1 MKTLVL
7 SVAIKLLIPV
17 FLFFSLYCLFRGHNH
32 PGGGFIGGLI
42 ASIAFIFH
50 TMVHGPNRTI
60 TSLLKINLYGFEH
73 QPNQSRSLFLM
84 RMQRVKRWRRR
95 CALDD
100 KKSGKPDFRLD
111 PFDLIAT
118 GLLVAATSGI
128 VGFLLQEPYMSSSWF
143 AFSVPFIG
151 SIGTPVIF
159 DIGVYLLVLGV
170 VLKITFVMS
179 EE

>member
-1 MKTLVL
+1 MRTLVL
-7 SVAIKLLIPV
+7 ARAIQLLIPV
-17 FLFFSLYCLFRGHNH
+17 FILFSLYCLFRGHNH

-50 TMVHGPNRTI
+50 TMVHGPHRTVI
-60 TSLLKINLYGFEH
+60 TPVKVNLYGFQH
-73 QPNQSRSLFLM
+73 QPNQSRSMFLM
-84 RMQRVKRWRRR
+84 RINRVKRWRRR
-95 CALDD
+95 CTMDD
-100 KKSGKPDFRLD
+100 KKKRKSVLRLD

-118 GLLVAATSGI
+118 GLLIAATSGI
-128 VGFLLQEPYMSSSWF
+128 IGFLLQEPYMSSSWA

-151 SIGTPVIF
+151 NFGTPVLF